1 MTTVPLKCCCKR
13 LNLCLSFVTRKPTAL
28 QRPKELVY
36 SWSWHR

>member
-1 MTTVPLKCCCKR
+1 
-13 LNLCLSFVTRKPTAL
+13 VTRKPTAL